1 LKDDRFVLLDRI
13 SDAELL
19 RLYQASTVAILSVT
33 MAVGNNALL
42 EQMACGLPVVA
53 TNVGAVREY
62 LGDEAGLLF
71 PPGDA
76 GALAAGVLR
85 LLEDDSARR
94 RMGTAARVRALEF
107 DHRVAAQ
114 KLVQVYKRV
123 KELG

>member
-1 LKDDRFVLLDRI
+1 
-13 SDAELL
+13 
-19 RLYQASTVAILSVT
+19 
-33 MAVGNNALL
+33 MAVANNALL

-53 TNVGAVREY
+53 TDVGAVREY

-85 LLEDDSARR
+85 LLEDGPARR
-94 RMGTAARVRALEF
+94 RMGIAARARALGF

-114 KLVQVYKRV
+114 QMVQVYKRV